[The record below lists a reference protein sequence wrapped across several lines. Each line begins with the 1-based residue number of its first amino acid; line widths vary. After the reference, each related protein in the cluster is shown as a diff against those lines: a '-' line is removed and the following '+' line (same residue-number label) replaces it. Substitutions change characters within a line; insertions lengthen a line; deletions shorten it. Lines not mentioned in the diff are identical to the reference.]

1 VRAVSGY
8 YESHARRQGK
18 PRPRAGA
25 GWARLLRRVP
35 GRRVTFRLQ
44 PQSVQHVNGK
54 PPVLAEDD
62 ARALATEGVLAT
74 ALARHPNHA
83 ALLCARAEWERARG
97 RVMSALTGYR
107 KAQAADPSYLL
118 GWLGAAR
125 LLRERELFEE
135 AAKFAR
141 EGLAHR
147 PDPALRQELALALV
161 GQGRL
166 EGAELE
172 LRAYLKLRPGD
183 TDSERILA
191 NLLAVRACAKLNE
204 FGADHATIARMIDE
218 ALKLNPEE
226 ARAQLVLGRLAQ
238 QERRTEAAV
247 RHFELAHA
255 KLPQVPEVR
264 QGLVESL
271 FALGWDCQLR
281 HDEDAAVAAWL
292 RCRELAPADFEVEGI
307 KTALQ
312 IAWRRHEARGLA
324 AVEGGRSRRGRGGI
338 PAVPAHRAGS
348 ALGGLATG
356 DRRLRGSGGG
366 SGRTRATVPA
376 GAGVAAAA
384 RTRPRPAG
392 AAAGADAGARRQGR
406 GRQGTRYH
414 LSRRS
419 RRRCETEDSGGAA
432 ATRRR
437 LAKPGTRVGSK
448 TWRRVAE
455 SRGGQVPKLHLSR
468 PSGKRVRRSSPT
480 ITPARRRNHSKD
492 RGLGAT
498 LFEALKRQKEP
509 GMLSALSIGLGLCRY
524 NRRCGPRCGP

>member
-1 VRAVSGY
+1 VAFSYKGRAFCPACGTRRMGRHGGSGVRRILVRAVSGY

-324 AVEGGRSRRGRGGI
+324 ALKG
-338 PAVPAHRAGS
+338 
-348 ALGGLATG
+348 G
-356 DRRLRGSGGG
+356 DR
-366 SGRTRATVPA
+366 
-376 GAGVAAAA
+376 AAAA
-384 RTRPRPAG
+384 VAFRQCLRIAPDQHWAAWLLATAVCEDPAVDLAELERLCRQALAWQQQHALGRDQQVLLLARTLVRAG
-392 AAAGADAGARRQGR
+392 KVEDGKALATTYLGAPDV
-406 GRQGTRYH
+406 
-414 LSRRS
+414 
-419 RRRCETEDSGGAA
+419 D
-432 ATRRR
+432 
-437 LAKPGTRVGSK
+437 AKPKILAALQQLVG
-448 TWRRVAE
+448 
-455 SRGGQVPKLHLSR
+455 G
-468 PSGKRVRRSSPT
+468 
-480 ITPARRRNHSKD
+480 
-492 RGLGAT
+492 
-498 LFEALKRQKEP
+498 
-509 GMLSALSIGLGLCRY
+509 
-524 NRRCGPRCGP
+524 